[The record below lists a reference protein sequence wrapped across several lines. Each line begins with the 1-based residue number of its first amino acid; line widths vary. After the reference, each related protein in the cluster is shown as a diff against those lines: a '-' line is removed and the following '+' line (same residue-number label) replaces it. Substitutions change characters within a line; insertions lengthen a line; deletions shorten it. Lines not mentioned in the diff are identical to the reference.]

1 LDKPVQSEDFDL
13 VKRLVDRLEH
23 LSVDSTYAHRASGVR
38 GSLLGI
44 VERLE
49 EGGTFSREDQQ
60 RMEQLVEY
68 GFEILEQAAREV
80 GASR

>member
-1 LDKPVQSEDFDL
+1 MQSGDIDL

-23 LSVDSTYAHRASGVR
+23 LSVDSTYVHRASGLR
-38 GSLLGI
+38 GSLLRM

-49 EGGTFSREDQQ
+49 EGGTISREDQQ
-60 RMEQLVEY
+60 RMEQLVAY
-68 GFEILEQAAREV
+68 GFKILEQAAKEV